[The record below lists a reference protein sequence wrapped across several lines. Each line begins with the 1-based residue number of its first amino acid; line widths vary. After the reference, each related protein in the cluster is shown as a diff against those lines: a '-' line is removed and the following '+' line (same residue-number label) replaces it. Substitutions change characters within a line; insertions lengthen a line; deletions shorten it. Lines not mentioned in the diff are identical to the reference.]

1 MGIKENLEVINKRI
15 IRAAE
20 RSRRNASD
28 ITLLAVSKQVESG
41 RIQEAIDSG
50 HLSFG
55 ENYVQEFVSK
65 YDELSEHKNIDWHF
79 IGHLQKNK
87 VKYIIDKVSLIHSVD
102 KISLA
107 GEINKRAEKLG
118 IFMPILVEVNLDG
131 EQSKSGIEPDEL
143 GSFLDELSEFDNIKL
158 SGLMALPPFCENPQ
172 DSRKYFKT
180 LRELRDEYK
189 SSYNS
194 LNELSIGMSHDYEI
208 AVEEGA
214 TIVRVG
220 TAIFG
225 ERPKKKIH
233 TERT

>member
-1 MGIKENLEVINKRI
+1 MGIKEKLEVINERI
-15 IRAAE
+15 NRAAE
-20 RSRRNASD
+20 RSERNTSD

-41 RIQEAIDSG
+41 RIREAIDSE

-55 ENYVQEFVSK
+55 ENYVQEFVTK

-102 KISLA
+102 KVSLA

-118 IFMPILVEVNLDG
+118 IVMPILVEVNLGG
-131 EQSKSGIEPDEL
+131 EESKSGIEPDEL
-143 GSFLDELSEFDNIKL
+143 GSFLEKLSALDNIRL
-158 SGLMALPPFCENPQ
+158 SGLMALPPYCDNAE
-172 DSRKYFKT
+172 DSRKYFIK
-180 LRELRDEYK
+180 LRELRDNFI
-189 SSYNS
+189 SSYNT
-194 LNELSIGMSHDYEI
+194 LNELSMGMSHDFEI

-225 ERPKKKIH
+225 ERPRKKAYL
-233 TERT
+233 

>member
-1 MGIKENLEVINKRI
+1 MNT
-15 IRAAE
+15 
-20 RSRRNASD
+20 SD

-41 RIQEAIDSG
+41 RIREAIDSE

-55 ENYVQEFVSK
+55 ENYVQEFVTK

-102 KISLA
+102 KVSLA

-118 IFMPILVEVNLDG
+118 IVMPILVEVNLGG
-131 EQSKSGIEPDEL
+131 EESKSGIEPDEL
-143 GSFLDELSEFDNIKL
+143 GSFLEKLSELDNIRL
-158 SGLMALPPFCENPQ
+158 SGLMALPPYCDNAE
-172 DSRKYFKT
+172 DSRKYFIK
-180 LRELRDEYK
+180 LRELRDNFI
-189 SSYNS
+189 SSYNT
-194 LNELSIGMSHDYEI
+194 LNELSMGMSHDFEI

-225 ERPKKKIH
+225 ERPRKKAYL
-233 TERT
+233 

>member
-1 MGIKENLEVINKRI
+1 MGIKEALEVINNKI
-15 IRAAE
+15 ENASE
-20 RSRRNASD
+20 KSGRSASD
-28 ITLLAVSKQVESG
+28 ITILAVSKQVESG
-41 RIQEAIDSG
+41 RIKQAYEHG
-50 HLSFG
+50 HRSYG

-65 YDELSEHKNIDWHF
+65 YEELSHLDDIDWHF

-87 VKYIIDKVSLIHSVD
+87 VKYIIDKVCMIHSVD

-107 GEINKRAEKLG
+107 EEINKRAGKLG
-118 IFMPILVEVNLDG
+118 ILMPILIEVNLGG
-131 EQSKSGIEPDEL
+131 EESKSGINPDEL
-143 GSFLDELSEFDNIKL
+143 SSFLEQLSGFEHIKI
-158 SGLMALPPFCENPQ
+158 SGLMALPPYCEDPE
-172 DSRKYFKT
+172 DSRKFFKT

-194 LNELSIGMSHDYEI
+194 LDELSMGMSHDYDV

-214 TIVRVG
+214 TIVRIG

-233 TERT
+233 S

>member
-1 MGIKENLEVINKRI
+1 MGIKEKLEVINERI
-15 IRAAE
+15 NRAAE
-20 RSRRNASD
+20 RSERNTSD

-41 RIQEAIDSG
+41 RIREAIDSE

-55 ENYVQEFVSK
+55 ENYVQEFVTK

-102 KISLA
+102 KVSLA

-118 IFMPILVEVNLDG
+118 IAMPILVEVNLGG
-131 EQSKSGIEPDEL
+131 EESKSGIEPDEL
-143 GSFLDELSEFDNIKL
+143 GSFLEKLSALDNIRL
-158 SGLMALPPFCENPQ
+158 SGLMALPPYCDNAE
-172 DSRKYFKT
+172 DSRKYFIK
-180 LRELRDEYK
+180 LRELRDNFI
-189 SSYNS
+189 SSYNT
-194 LNELSIGMSHDYEI
+194 LNELSMGMSHDFEI

-225 ERPKKKIH
+225 ERPRKKAYL
-233 TERT
+233 

>member
-1 MGIKENLEVINKRI
+1 MGIKEKLEVINERI
-15 IRAAE
+15 NRAAE
-20 RSRRNASD
+20 RSERNTSD

-41 RIQEAIDSG
+41 RIREAIDSE

-55 ENYVQEFVSK
+55 ENYVQEFVTK

-102 KISLA
+102 KVSLA

-118 IFMPILVEVNLDG
+118 IVMPILVEVNLGG
-131 EQSKSGIEPDEL
+131 EESKSGIEPDEL
-143 GSFLDELSEFDNIKL
+143 GSFLEKLSELDNIRL
-158 SGLMALPPFCENPQ
+158 SGLMALPPYCDNAE
-172 DSRKYFKT
+172 DSRKYFIK
-180 LRELRDEYK
+180 LRELRDNFI
-189 SSYNS
+189 SSYNT
-194 LNELSIGMSHDYEI
+194 LNELSMGMSHDFEI

-225 ERPKKKIH
+225 ERPRKKAYL
-233 TERT
+233 